1 MKALM
6 IAGATSNVGKTTLTL
21 GLIQAL
27 IKRGLI
33 VQPYKVG
40 PDYIDTR
47 FHQKISQRPS
57 INLDQ
62 FLVPDDQVLKALYTR
77 HLEGSDIAVVE
88 GVMGLFDGFGSDAL
102 KASSAGIA
110 KALDIP
116 ILLVI
121 DGRAMSTSA
130 AAMVKGHLSLIPDLN
145 IIGVL
150 VNRVASESH
159 YQLIKN
165 AIERYN
171 QAPVLG
177 YLGRNEA
184 FSLPSRHLG
193 LALEEANNHLVD
205 QVSQVAQAMEKSIAI
220 DAILNLSQL
229 DPDRLKTDQAAIGP
243 SLAPYEKA
251 DQESPFKVAYAYD
264 EAFSFYYPDNLSLL
278 EKRGGQLQAFSPLH
292 DQDLPEADLYYI
304 GGGFPELYADT
315 LSENQAMRTALLE
328 AHKAGKAILAEC
340 GGLMYL
346 GSSFSKEDK
355 DYPMVGIFEGQ
366 SQMTDRLR
374 RFGYC
379 TMTLTSDSFYG
390 QAGDEVRGHEFHY
403 STFTSPERTIGN
415 LYKDRDGKRVKEWQG
430 GFQKNKTYAAYQHV
444 HFYQDPKVI
453 DQMISWI
460 KED

>member
-1 MKALM
+1 MRALM

-27 IKRGLI
+27 IKRGLK

-47 FHQKISQRPS
+47 FHQEISHRPS

-62 FLVPDDQVLKALYTR
+62 FLVPDNQVLKALYTR

-102 KASSAGIA
+102 NASSAGIA

-130 AAMVKGHLSLIPDLN
+130 AAMVKGYLSLIPDLN
-145 IIGVL
+145 IIGIL
-150 VNRVASESH
+150 VNRVASASH

-171 QAPVLG
+171 QVPVLG
-177 YLGRNEA
+177 YLARNEA
-184 FSLPSRHLG
+184 YSLPSRHLG
-193 LALEEANNHLVD
+193 LVLEEANNHLVD
-205 QVSQVAQAMEKSIAI
+205 QVSQVAQAMEESIAI
-220 DAILNLSQL
+220 DDILNLSQL
-229 DPDRLKTDQAAIGP
+229 DPDRLKADQAAIEP

-251 DQESPFKVAYAYD
+251 DQQTPFKVAYAYD

-304 GGGFPELYADT
+304 GGGFPELYAET
-315 LSENQAMRTALLE
+315 LSENQVMRTALLE

-346 GSSFSKEDK
+346 GSRFIKEDK

-379 TMTLTSDSFYG
+379 TMALTSDSFYG

-403 STFTSPERTIGN
+403 STFTSSERTIGN

-430 GFQKNKTYAAYQHV
+430 GFQKGKAYAAYQHV

-453 DQMISWI
+453 DQIISWI